1 MAGVINTGSIAKAIW
16 PGVNKFYGLGYNE
29 HPLEYNMIFDVENS
43 TKLYEEDVILSGTGL
58 APKKPEGESVSYDS
72 IKQGWTTRYTNV
84 VYALGIQVTREMIE
98 DDQYD
103 LAFKK
108 ARYLGR
114 SIRLTQETISANVL
128 NRAFNSSYVGGD
140 GLEMC
145 STAHLNVAGGTFSNE
160 LTTSADLSE
169 ASLEQACIDIAGFT
183 DDRGL
188 QIAANARKLIIP
200 RQLKFEAH
208 RILKSTLQSD
218 SANNAVNALKNM
230 DLEIVMNH
238 YLTDADA
245 WFLKTDVADGL
256 KYFNRRAPEFK
267 DDNDFDTENAKFK
280 GSVRLSVGWSDPRGI
295 FGSPGA

>member
-1 MAGVINTGSIAKAIW
+1 MVGVVNTGSIAKAIW
-16 PGVNKFYGLGYNE
+16 PGVNKFYGLGYNQ
-29 HPLEYNMIFDVENS
+29 HALEYSQIFDVENS

-58 APKKPEGESVSYDS
+58 APKKPEGESISYDS
-72 IKQGWTTRYTNV
+72 IKQGWVTRYTNV
-84 VYALGIQVTREMIE
+84 VYGLGFQVTREMIE

-108 ARYLGR
+108 AKYLGR
-114 SIRLTQETISANVL
+114 SIRITQETVSANVL
-128 NRAFNSSYVGGD
+128 NRAFNSSYTGGD

-145 STAHLNVAGGTFSNE
+145 SAAHLNVAGGTFANE
-160 LTTSADLSE
+160 LTTAADLSE

-188 QIAANARKLIIP
+188 QIAANAKKLIIP

-208 RILKSTLQSD
+208 RILKSTLQND

-230 DLEIVMNH
+230 GLDIVMNH

-245 WFLKTDVADGL
+245 WFLKTDVQDGM
-256 KYFNRRAPEFK
+256 KYFNRRSPEFK
-267 DDNDFDTENAKFK
+267 DDSDFDTENAKFK
-280 GSVRLSVGWSDPRGI
+280 GTVRFSVGWSDPRGV

>member
-1 MAGVINTGSIAKAIW
+1 MVGVVTTGSIAKAIW
-16 PGVNKFYGLGYNE
+16 PGVNKFYGMGYNE
-29 HPLEYNMIFDVENS
+29 HPLEYSMIFDTES
-43 TKLYEEDVILSGTGL
+43 SSKLYEEDVILSGTGL

-114 SIRLTQETISANVL
+114 SIRITQETVSANIL
-128 NRAFNSSYVGGD
+128 NRAFNSSYTGGD
-140 GLEMC
+140 GKEMC
-145 STAHLNVAGGTFSNE
+145 ATDHPNVAGGTFSNE

-208 RILKSTLQSD
+208 RILKSTLQND
-218 SANNAVNALKNM
+218 SANNAVNALKQMNL
-230 DLEIVMNH
+230 DIVMNH

-245 WFLKTDVADGL
+245 WFLKTDVPDGL

-280 GSVRLSVGWSDPRGI
+280 GSVRFSVGHTDPRGV